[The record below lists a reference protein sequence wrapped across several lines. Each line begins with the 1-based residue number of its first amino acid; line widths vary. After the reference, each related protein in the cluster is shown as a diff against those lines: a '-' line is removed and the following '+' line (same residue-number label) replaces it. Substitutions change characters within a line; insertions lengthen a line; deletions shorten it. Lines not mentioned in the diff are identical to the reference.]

1 MEVTRIG
8 QGGPMALNT
17 ASEGNDL
24 RDNEGKIA
32 IKEENIIKS
41 DVSKE
46 EVIKSVDKLNRF
58 LKDENLKVVYE
69 NHEKFKNSI
78 MVKIINED
86 TKEVVMEIPPK
97 KIVDMVAKM
106 CEMVGI
112 LIDKKA

>member
-8 QGGPMALNT
+8 QGGPMALNN
-17 ASEGNDL
+17 ASEGNDIK
-24 RDNEGKIA
+24 DNEIKIA
-32 IKEENIIKS
+32 IKEEINNKEDISQKEIRKS
-41 DVSKE
+41 
-46 EVIKSVDKLNRF
+46 IDKLNRF

-86 TKEVVMEIPPK
+86 TKEIIMEIPPK

>member
-8 QGGPMALNT
+8 QGGPMALNN
-17 ASEGNDL
+17 ASEGNDIKG
-24 RDNEGKIA
+24 NEGKA
-32 IKEENIIKS
+32 TTKEDISQKELNKS
-41 DVSKE
+41 
-46 EVIKSVDKLNRF
+46 IDKLNRF
-58 LKDENLKVVYE
+58 LKDENLRVVYE

-86 TKEVVMEIPPK
+86 TKEVIMEIPPK